1 VIVPIWKKEEE
12 KAAVLE
18 AGAEVQKRLKA
29 GGVRVKLD
37 ANEQRTPGWK
47 FNFWEMKVGARID
60 PFLLDRFQVLEEKK
74 RRREKVGRKLAPL
87 QKFDLWETMVCRRID
102 GLPFLVVSAQ
112 AVKKRNTKLERE
124 SGIRCINCVPQCR
137 NFLISRSVHTW
148 S

>member
-47 FNFWEMKVGARID
+47 FNFWEMKVRTRMD
-60 PFLLDRFQVLEEKK
+60 PVFPDQTQF
-74 RRREKVGRKLAPL
+74 G
-87 QKFDLWETMVCRRID
+87 
-102 GLPFLVVSAQ
+102 
-112 AVKKRNTKLERE
+112 E
-124 SGIRCINCVPQCR
+124 SE
-137 NFLISRSVHTW
+137 
-148 S
+148 